1 MSYYRSWKHTS
12 LTFCCCCWGTGRH
25 PILWQSGALMPDFDL
40 GVSSMKNWGLFHPLI
55 SWAHSLLNSSFSF
68 LYPGELYSSVGSE
81 STGIATAKHT
91 SGSAPIY
98 NNHFFI
104 FCSLP
109 DHIHPLLAWTHA
121 CVLFICCQSLWSSQV
136 LLILPPPPPL
146 TAAPSS
152 LRVMWTRLQNLQAG
166 RHRYPSLFALHMPQ
180 WCLTNFL
187 CSKIS
192 QICFLLLIGKTAN
205 LILS

>member
-25 PILWQSGALMPDFDL
+25 PILWQSGALMPDFNL

-91 SGSAPIY
+91 SGSISKHC
-98 NNHFFI
+98 NFFL
-104 FCSLP
+104 FCSPP
-109 DHIHPLLAWTHA
+109 DYIHSPIAWTHA
-121 CVLFICCQSLWSSQV
+121 WCILFISWQFNNPLKPCWLLLLPLSLQ
-136 LLILPPPPPL
+136 LPPL
-146 TAAPSS
+146 WESRGRAS
-152 LRVMWTRLQNLQAG
+152 RICLQAG
-166 RHRYPSLFALHMPQ
+166 THIPPSLHS
-180 WCLTNFL
+180 T
-187 CSKIS
+187 CSSDI
-192 QICFLLLIGKTAN
+192 
-205 LILS
+205 